1 MQGQRRR
8 CQRVLNQAGR
18 TPDDRLNQGERT
30 RDRGRSDCDTAGE
43 ETPATLSVS
52 TAVYEH
58 TEEQEVQITSSKLV
72 SK

>member
-18 TPDDRLNQGERT
+18 TPDDRLNQGERS

-52 TAVYEH
+52 TTVYEH
-58 TEEQEVQITSSKLV
+58 TEEQEVQITSSK
-72 SK
+72 

>member
-18 TPDDRLNQGERT
+18 TPDDRQNQGERS
-30 RDRGRSDCDTAGE
+30 RDRGRYDSAGE

-52 TAVYEH
+52 TTVYEH
-58 TEEQEVQITSSKLV
+58 TEVEVQITSSKLV